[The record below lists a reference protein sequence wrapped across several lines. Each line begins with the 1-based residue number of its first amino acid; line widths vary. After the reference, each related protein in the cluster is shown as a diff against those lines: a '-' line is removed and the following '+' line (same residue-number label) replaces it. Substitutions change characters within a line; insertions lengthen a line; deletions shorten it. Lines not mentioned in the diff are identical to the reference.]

1 MKYGIRV
8 TYEDGSVEYAY
19 AAKGGRISATDDITD
34 TALFA
39 QEESA
44 IKALKQARK
53 EGYESKNDCTL
64 DVVGIEYTVVKVTEV
79 ARPPKKAGFVITGE
93 KLNYYKKVE
102 QVWFSGTKKV
112 GGYIDWTNAVES
124 ATVLSSEEDARAKIN
139 EAREEWLLMLENK
152 RKELAK
158 GCPYH
163 HSWHNAAADKK
174 RWEDHLTA
182 EIADKEAQTVWF
194 DDLRIEAS

>member
-8 TYEDGSVEYAY
+8 THEDGSVEYAH

-53 EGYESKNDCTL
+53 EGYESKNNCTL

-93 KLNYYKKVE
+93 KPNHHKILE
-102 QVWFSGTKKV
+102 QIWFCGTKKV
-112 GGYIDWTNAVES
+112 DGHINWTNAIES
-124 ATVLSSEEDARAKIN
+124 ATVLSSEEDCRAKIE
-139 EAREEWLLMLENK
+139 EARQEWLQILERK
-152 RKELAK
+152 RNELAK
-158 GCPYH
+158 GSPYH
-163 HSWHNAAADKK
+163 RSWDTAAEKK
-174 RWEDHLTA
+174 RWEDALTA
-182 EIADKEAQTVWF
+182 DIATKEAQTVWF
-194 DDLRIEAS
+194 DELRIEPS

>member
-8 TYEDGSVEYAY
+8 TYKDGSVEYAY
-19 AAKGGRISATDDITD
+19 AAKGGRITSTDDITD

-44 IKALKQARK
+44 IKAVKQARK
-53 EGYESKNDCTL
+53 EGYETKHQCVL

-79 ARPPKKAGFVITGE
+79 AYPPKKVGFVITGE
-93 KLNYYKKVE
+93 KLDFHKQLV

-112 GGYIDWTNAVES
+112 DGYIDWTSALES
-124 ATVLSSEEDARAKIN
+124 ATVLASEEDCRAKIN
-139 EAREEWLLMLENK
+139 EARNEWLKMLENK
-152 RKELAK
+152 RKELTK
-158 GCPYH
+158 GYPYH
-163 HSWHNAAADKK
+163 NSWNGPLEKK
-174 RWEDHLTA
+174 RWEDNLTA
-182 EIADKEAQTVWF
+182 EIADKEAKTAWF

>member
-39 QEESA
+39 QEDSA

-53 EGYESKNDCTL
+53 EGYETKNNCSL

-93 KLNYYKKVE
+93 KPNYWKKIE
-102 QVWFSGTKKV
+102 QVWFSGTKKA
-112 GGYIDWTNAVES
+112 GGYINWSDALES
-124 ATVLSSEEDARAKIN
+124 ATVLPSEEDCRAKIE
-139 EAREEWLLMLENK
+139 EARQEWLEAIEDKKKSLT
-152 RKELAK
+152 K
-158 GCPYH
+158 GYPYH
-163 HSWHNAAADKK
+163 HSWNAAVEKK
-174 RWEDHLTA
+174 RWEDALVA
-182 EIADKEAQTVWF
+182 EIADKEAKTVWF
-194 DDLRIEAS
+194 DELRIEST

>member
-8 TYEDGSVEYAY
+8 THEDGSVEYAY
-19 AAKGGRISATDDITD
+19 AAKGGRISATDDITE

-39 QEESA
+39 QEDSA

-53 EGYESKNDCTL
+53 EGYESKNKCSL

-93 KLNYYKKVE
+93 KPNYWKKIE

-112 GGYIDWTNAVES
+112 GGYIDWSDALES
-124 ATVLSSEEDARAKIN
+124 ATVLPSEEDCRAKIE
-139 EAREEWLLMLENK
+139 EARKEWLEMIEGK
-152 RKELAK
+152 KKELAK

-163 HSWHNAAADKK
+163 HWHNTAAEKK
-174 RWEDHLTA
+174 RWEDALIA
-182 EIADKEAQTVWF
+182 EIAKKEAQTAWF
-194 DDLRIEAS
+194 DELRIEST